1 MKMLIDANLVISFLL
16 KGKDSS
22 DPIRLLFELTLS
34 SRFELVI
41 SEDVLDEVRAK
52 ALSKPF
58 LRDRIDPTELNWL
71 CDLLIEQSTMIPKLS
86 GDLESVTRDSKDDY
100 LIAAALIGD
109 VDILVSGDK
118 DLLVMRD
125 HLDRPRIMSPADFV
139 AEFGDPDR

>member
-41 SEDVLDEVRAK
+41 PEDVLDEVRAK

-58 LRDRIDPTELNWL
+58 LRDRIDPTE
-71 CDLLIEQSTMIPKLS
+71 PALS
-86 GDLESVTRDSKDDY
+86 RISAPAFSSAANRAASASDATSDS
-100 LIAAALIGD
+100 
-109 VDILVSGDK
+109 
-118 DLLVMRD
+118 
-125 HLDRPRIMSPADFV
+125 
-139 AEFGDPDR
+139 E

>member
-34 SRFELVI
+34 SRFEPVI
-41 SEDVLDEVRAK
+41 SEDVLDEVRPK